1 MKKGRDLKE
10 EEAQITSCLGD
21 LLHTLEKDT
30 REKSS
35 ARAAPDLPVTQHT
48 PSRKS
53 TQWHNRTQNVSCSE
67 VGCPCETAFI
77 QQTQGVYVA
86 CQQALAPGSAEWQGE
101 CRCGMYVCVLLACA
115 CEAVK
120 WEDIRLVGWLLFPR
134 DLGTVEDR
142 VGLGVCTTVCWFSG
156 ILPKDT

>member
-53 TQWHNRTQNVSCSE
+53 TQWHNRTQNVSCAE
-67 VGCPCETAFI
+67 VGCPCETPGILADTGCEHGMPAGTCTW
-77 QQTQGVYVA
+77 QCRVA
-86 CQQALAPGSAEWQGE
+86 RRVQVWD
-101 CRCGMYVCVLLACA
+101 VCVCPA
-115 CEAVK
+115 
-120 WEDIRLVGWLLFPR
+120 
-134 DLGTVEDR
+134 
-142 VGLGVCTTVCWFSG
+142 GVC
-156 ILPKDT
+156 L